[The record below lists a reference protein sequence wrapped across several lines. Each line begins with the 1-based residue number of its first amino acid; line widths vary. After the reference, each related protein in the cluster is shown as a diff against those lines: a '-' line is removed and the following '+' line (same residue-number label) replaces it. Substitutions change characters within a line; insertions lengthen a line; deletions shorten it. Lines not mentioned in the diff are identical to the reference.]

1 MLHNEA
7 RELLVESYEK
17 THNAEEI
24 AKIFGVNK
32 YTVYHMA
39 ERKRKTGSVALRT
52 SQRGR
57 KQLLNDEDKQHI
69 RQCIDETPDITLAEL
84 RTKLGL
90 KASIQT
96 LSRVVRAMGY
106 RVKKRACRHPN
117 RSVPDVR
124 KERTDWRGSGLEKQA
139 DHLVLKWKGYKLIE
153 PPIPARSNFLAN
165 MEVPDDADCYGE

>member
-1 MLHNEA
+1 M
-7 RELLVESYEK
+7 
-17 THNAEEI
+17 
-24 AKIFGVNK
+24 NK

-57 KQLLNDEDKQHI
+57 KQLLNDEDKQHV

-106 RVKKRACRHPN
+106 RVKKKSMSASEQERPRCANGICR
-117 RSVPDVR
+117 
-124 KERTDWRGSGLEKQA
+124 RTA
-139 DHLVLKWKGYKLIE
+139 
-153 PPIPARSNFLAN
+153 PI
-165 MEVPDDADCYGE
+165 

>member
-1 MLHNEA
+1 MGKMLHNEA

-57 KQLLNDEDKQHI
+57 KQLLNEEDKQHI

-106 RVKKRACRHPN
+106 RVKKKSMSASEQERPRCA
-117 RSVPDVR
+117 
-124 KERTDWRGSGLEKQA
+124 ERTYRLARIRLGKAGGSPCVSGRKQRQ
-139 DHLVLKWKGYKLIE
+139 H
-153 PPIPARSNFLAN
+153 
-165 MEVPDDADCYGE
+165 